1 MKFWVGFFQPG
12 LYLLPQGGQIFRD
25 LGEFGGRDAAGQVV
39 ARGVSFLRMGLDLAH
54 PSLARGGILRC
65 QRVFE
70 ALDHALVMALAE
82 RDAKTAGPE
91 SNVGEREDAI
101 VSGLEAQIVG
111 DAFHPGVRLRAVHD
125 AEEIGNLFGAAGLSL
140 VPTELY

>member
-1 MKFWVGFFQPG
+1 M
-12 LYLLPQGGQIFRD
+12 
-25 LGEFGGRDAAGQVV
+25 
-39 ARGVSFLRMGLDLAH
+39 
-54 PSLARGGILRC
+54 
-65 QRVFE
+65 FE

-111 DAFHPGVRLRAVHD
+111 VAFHPGVRLRAFTMLKRS
-125 AEEIGNLFGAAGLSL
+125 AISLGLLDSALYHPSCTSFSKLIL
-140 VPTELY
+140 VADQEDLLALLQ